1 MKSRRQGE
9 HPARN
14 YLASLWSQLEREKD
28 KPSVALIK
36 SIQEGLEHAGKII
49 DQLSPLENEERTLLG
64 LLVQCA
70 EIRTVKAG
78 SGKTQE
84 YLEIINRENYEFII
98 KRLIELRKKHP

>member
-14 YLASLWSQLEREKD
+14 YLAALWEQLD
-28 KPSVALIK
+28 KSKGKPTVELIQ
-36 SIQEGLEHAGKII
+36 SAMEGLEHAGRLI
-49 DQLSPLENEERTLLG
+49 DQLSPLESEERTLLG

-70 EIRTVKAG
+70 EIRTMEIG
-78 SGKTQE
+78 GGKKKE
-84 YLEIINRENYEFII
+84 YLEIVNRDNYEFII

>member
-14 YLASLWSQLEREKD
+14 YLAALWEQLD
-28 KPSVALIK
+28 KNEGKPTVELIRSVK
-36 SIQEGLEHAGKII
+36 SGLEQAGRMI

-70 EIRTVKAG
+70 EIRTMETGNGHKR
-78 SGKTQE
+78 E
-84 YLEIINRENYEFII
+84 YLEITSRENYEFII

>member
-14 YLASLWSQLEREKD
+14 YLASLWEQLEREKD
-28 KPSVALIK
+28 KPTVALIK
-36 SIQEGLEHAGKII
+36 SIQEGLEHAGSMI
-49 DQLSPLENEERTLLG
+49 DQLSPLESEERTLLG

-70 EIRTVKAG
+70 EIRTMEVG
-78 SGKTQE
+78 GGKKKE
-84 YLEIINRENYEFII
+84 YLEIVNRDNYEFII